1 MQEVQFSL
9 AIVTPRLFCLVFM
22 DHQSTGFFNS
32 KFLRTEV
39 CLCVR
44 SIHESALLHTPQYLG
59 FIQTHPLGS
68 ISTLAFT
75 GWSQDTLCN
84 CWSKV
89 GRNRSRL
96 KKKREKEYEKLLTVS
111 LTDHMSEE
119 LRRPSTWAGESIS
132 IEEMEIVKMKNES

>member
-1 MQEVQFSL
+1 M
-9 AIVTPRLFCLVFM
+9 
-22 DHQSTGFFNS
+22 
-32 KFLRTEV
+32 
-39 CLCVR
+39 
-44 SIHESALLHTPQYLG
+44 
-59 FIQTHPLGS
+59 
-68 ISTLAFT
+68 
-75 GWSQDTLCN
+75 
-84 CWSKV
+84 